1 MFTTTLAQEGHIV
14 VVTVTYRLGAFSYLH
29 DEANGMVNLGLKDQI
44 MALRWVQ
51 RYITSFGGD
60 PARVTIAGQST
71 GGHSVAAIIAQLRKE
86 A

>member
-14 VVTVTYRLGAFSYLH
+14 VVTVTYRLGAFGYLH

-51 RYITSFGGD
+51 RYILLSEETLHASLLPSNQ
-60 PARVTIAGQST
+60 PADIR
-71 GGHSVAAIIAQLRKE
+71 
-86 A
+86 